1 MTTLAGM
8 ACAQARSYLCRTAD
22 TWYQSTRP
30 CPAEP
35 PLSVSS
41 TRLRKFGEEPRFA
54 APTQRRSTLPQPADA
69 PEHLEYLSAR
79 CAEISEGIRTGPARG
94 VSHLTIGEL
103 RREYEKK
110 CREEDREARQQV
122 TANKNAERERW
133 QSDRKAQRA
142 QAQESVRYA
151 QRCDEQLRI
160 LHGRRKRTDSMT
172 DGERADL
179 ARFEATYRETCPQR

>member
-8 ACAQARSYLCRTAD
+8 ACAQARSYLCRAGD

-41 TRLRKFGEEPRFA
+41 TRLRKFGEDPRLG
-54 APTQRRSTLPQPADA
+54 APATFRGTLQRPAEA

-94 VSHLTIGEL
+94 VSYSTIGEL

-122 TANKNAERERW
+122 AANKNAERERW
-133 QSDRKAQRA
+133 LGDRKAQRM
-142 QAQESVRYA
+142 QAQEAVRYA
-151 QRCDEQLRI
+151 QRCDEQLRL
-160 LHGRRKRTDSMT
+160 LHGRRKRADSMT

-179 ARFEATYRETCPQR
+179 ARFEATYRDTCPQR

>member
-1 MTTLAGM
+1 M
-8 ACAQARSYLCRTAD
+8 ATSSAVSYAEVRSYLCRAGD

-30 CPAEP
+30 CPAEL

-41 TRLRKFGEEPRFA
+41 TRLRKYGEEPRFA
-54 APTQRRSTLPQPADA
+54 GPTQRRSTLPQPADA
-69 PEHLEYLSAR
+69 PEHLEYLSSR

-94 VSHLTIGEL
+94 VPHSTIADL

-122 TANKNAERERW
+122 AADKNAERERW
-133 QSDRKAQRA
+133 LGERKAKRT
-142 QAQESVRYA
+142 QAQEAARYA

-160 LHGRRKRTDSMT
+160 LHSRRKRADSMT

-179 ARFEATYRETCPQR
+179 VRFEATYRETCPQR